1 MVSGFAVLEMGP
13 AYRVPEATVG
23 ALWVSCC
30 FRSYNTAGSVL
41 LSLLCRRDLTLQL
54 LSWGMAVVRRGIPG
68 AGGTGTQGVGFGSYW
83 RGEGG
88 LEGALSKGWLWSGGG
103 KTSWESRERPGR
115 QCPA

>member
-68 AGGTGTQGVGFGSYW
+68 AGGTW
-83 RGEGG
+83 R
-88 LEGALSKGWLWSGGG
+88 SGGG
-103 KTSWESRERPGR
+103 IWLLLERRRRLGGR
-115 QCPA
+115 SEQRLVVEGWG